1 MKNSGLILLVFSALF
16 IISCSKDD
24 DDVSERVALLTST
37 IWEPVSLLVN
47 GADASGPGQLLA
59 DFNGDVNFNED
70 GTGSFGEYDGTW
82 TFAANETQI
91 IITTEAL
98 DFPITALIEELT
110 SNSLII
116 TTSLLN
122 QDIRM
127 TFRAK

>member
-1 MKNSGLILLVFSALF
+1 MKNSGLILIFFSALF

-24 DDVSERVALLTST
+24 DASERLVLLTTT

-47 GADASGPGQLLA
+47 GVDASGSGQLLE

-70 GTGSFGEYDGTW
+70 GTGTFGDYAGTW
-82 TFAANETQI
+82 AFAANETQI
-91 IITTEAL
+91 IINTEAL

-116 TTSLLN
+116 TTSLLSQN
-122 QDIRM
+122 IRM

>member
-1 MKNSGLILLVFSALF
+1 MQQ
-16 IISCSKDD
+16 DD

>member
-1 MKNSGLILLVFSALF
+1 MKNSGLILLVFSSLF

>member
-1 MKNSGLILLVFSALF
+1 MKNSGLILVLFIAFF

-24 DDVSERVALLTST
+24 DDVSERFAHLTST

-47 GADASGPGQLLA
+47 GEDAGNPGQLLA

-70 GTGSFGEYDGTW
+70 GTGSFGEYTGTW
-82 TFAANETQI
+82 AFTANETQI

-98 DFPITALIEELT
+98 GFPITALIEELT
-110 SNSLII
+110 SNSLKI
-116 TTSLLN
+116 TTNMLN
-122 QDIRM
+122 QEIRM